1 MNQTGKNCF
10 FFEDKYVNFDR
21 TEGVFTANIVT
32 CSLFVYSLLWHA
44 WETFLLFLQLEKRK
58 NFIRHRWCLAVSDL
72 LVGLVCQPLYVA
84 HKIAELEE
92 NFAVFCELKMVQ
104 FLSGWTTTGV
114 SFVILA
120 AVSIDRLLALTLHL
134 RYNTIV
140 TVPRVFQTTFVLWM
154 FCHSDRIT
162 EVSDDKKMVL
172 NSDRIRLPS
181 CPEPFSLCVITVQI
195 KW

>member
-32 CSLFVYSLLWHA
+32 CSLFVYSLLWHT

-58 NFIRHRWCLAVSDL
+58 NFILHRWCLAVSDL

-162 EVSDDKKMVL
+162 EVLDDKK
-172 NSDRIRLPS
+172 NGS
-181 CPEPFSLCVITVQI
+181 
-195 KW
+195 